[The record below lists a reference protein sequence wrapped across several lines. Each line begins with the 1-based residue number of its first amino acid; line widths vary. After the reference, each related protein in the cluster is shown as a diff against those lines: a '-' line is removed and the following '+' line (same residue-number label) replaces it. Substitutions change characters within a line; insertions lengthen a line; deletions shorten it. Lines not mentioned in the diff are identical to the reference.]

1 MCNKNI
7 YIESLHRNLPRLLSS
22 FNMDTLSPFAG
33 VGDRL
38 YWSWKIIDFP
48 NGTFQ
53 GAVHG
58 LAILTDLNKLPFG
71 ITQKSMLKKID
82 YIVRGIEKIISKN
95 GSLGEALPNESS
107 LCVSALVASDVLA
120 AREILIK
127 HLSKRQKTEWMMII
141 KPLIKFL
148 MKQDEYH
155 GLISN
160 HLASASLAMYRWH
173 KITKDK
179 KAEMR
184 GRMWLD
190 RILQHQ
196 SSEGWFEEYGSADPG
211 YQSWCIT
218 QLAQLHLLR
227 PDLKLNK
234 PLSRSL
240 EFLTYAAHPDGSF
253 GGNYG
258 SRNTRFLLPGGLEIM
273 KKNNKFASTLSKFAE
288 IGVHEH
294 KFVTLDSIDT
304 GNLVPI
310 FNDYAIAAYYK
321 NKVKKET
328 KPLRLPYQ
336 KKYFKTWFSKSGWL
350 VESGK
355 GFYTIINFKKGGAYV
370 HFKNLKERY
379 EDPGFVAKSD
389 NGKLLTSF
397 NSKALNIENL
407 KLNGNKIEVNFK
419 LSFINYKY
427 PTPIKFII
435 LRILSLTAFKSLY
448 VGNTIKKFL
457 AGYLIKESKISNI
470 KVERHFILGKNF
482 KVKNKIHKQNKLKV
496 LENNKN
502 FSNMHMASQGYWQI
516 SDDEN

>member
-1 MCNKNI
+1 MSDKNI

-22 FNMDTLSPFAG
+22 FNMDTLSPYAG

-38 YWSWKIIDFP
+38 YWGWKIIDFP

-53 GAVHG
+53 AAVHG
-58 LAILTDLNKLPFG
+58 LAILTYLNRLPFG
-71 ITQKSMLKKID
+71 ITQNSMLKKID

-95 GSLGEALPNESS
+95 GSLDEALPNESS
-107 LCVSALVASDVLA
+107 FCVSALVASDVLA
-120 AREILIK
+120 AREILTK
-127 HLSKRQKTEWMMII
+127 YLSKKQKAEWIKII

-148 MKQDEYH
+148 MKQDEHH

-179 KAEMR
+179 KAEIR
-184 GRMWLD
+184 GRMWLN
-190 RILQHQ
+190 RILQNQ

-211 YQSWCIT
+211 YQSWCTT
-218 QLAQLHLLR
+218 QLAQLHILR
-227 PDLKLNK
+227 PDLKLSK

-273 KKNNKFASTLSKFAE
+273 KKDNRNASALSKFTETGAR
-288 IGVHEH
+288 EH
-294 KFVTLDSIDT
+294 KFVTLDSIDA

-310 FNDYAIAAYYK
+310 FNDYAIAAYYNK
-321 NKVKKET
+321 KVKKKT
-328 KPLRLPYQ
+328 KPLILPHQ
-336 KKYFKTWFSKSGWL
+336 KNNFKTWFSKSGWF

-370 HFKNLKERY
+370 HFKNSKERY
-379 EDPGFVAKSD
+379 EDPGLVAKSV
-389 NGKLLTSF
+389 NRKLFTSF
-397 NSKALNIENL
+397 NSKALNIAKL
-407 KLNGNKIEVNFK
+407 KFNARKLEVNFK
-419 LSFINYKY
+419 LSVTNHQY

-435 LRILSLTAFKSLY
+435 LRVLSLTVFKSLY
-448 VGNTIKKFL
+448 IGNLIKISL
-457 AGYLIKESKISNI
+457 ANYLIKKRKISN
-470 KVERHFILGKNF
+470 VEVKRSYMLGKNF
-482 KVKNKIHKQNKLKV
+482 KVLNKISEQNKFKV

-516 SDDEN
+516 SDDKE